1 VTDVHELKKQINNLE
16 KEAEKFENEGNLE
29 KVAEIMYG
37 QIPSIEKEVKK
48 LEKLSKQKIQSQFIK
63 EEIDAYDISKII
75 AKWTGVPADKMLE
88 NEKEKVKNIREI
100 LKSRVIGQD
109 EAVEAVSRS
118 IIRSRAGIA
127 DEEKPI
133 GSFMFLGPTGV
144 GKTELARTLAEFMF
158 NDEKSIIR
166 IDMSEYME
174 HHSVARLI
182 GSPPGYVG
190 YDEGG
195 QLTETIKHKPYSLI
209 LFDEIEKAHAEVF
222 NLLLQVLDNG
232 RLTDGKGRTVNFKN
246 TIIIMTSNIG
256 GEYISQMQNIGFD
269 GDEHNKKIDQEYES
283 KKIFLKEK
291 IQGSLKS
298 YFKPEFLNR
307 VDDIIVFNPLRLKD
321 MHRIVDIQMSRVI
334 KRLENK
340 DIKLVVDSSTKN

>member
-1 VTDVHELKKQINNLE
+1 
-16 KEAEKFENEGNLE
+16 
-29 KVAEIMYG
+29 
-37 QIPSIEKEVKK
+37 
-48 LEKLSKQKIQSQFIK
+48 
-63 EEIDAYDISKII
+63 
-75 AKWTGVPADKMLE
+75 MLE
-88 NEKEKVKNIREI
+88 NEQEKIKNIRTI
-100 LKSRVIGQD
+100 LKERVVGQD
-109 EAVEAVSRS
+109 EAIEAIARAM
-118 IIRSRAGIA
+118 IRSRAGIS
-127 DEEKPI
+127 DEDKPI

-144 GKTELARTLAEFMF
+144 GKTELAKTLAEFMF
-158 NDEKSIIR
+158 NDEKSILR

-195 QLTETIKHKPYSLI
+195 QLTETVKHKPYSLI
-209 LFDEIEKAHAEVF
+209 LFDEIEKAHPEVF

-256 GEYISQMQNIGFD
+256 GEYISQMQNIGFSNIEVSKKL
-269 GDEHNKKIDQEYES
+269 DEEYED

-291 IQGSLKS
+291 IQGSLKT

-307 VDDIIVFNPLRLKD
+307 IDDIIIFNPLRSSD
-321 MHRIVDIQMSRVI
+321 MHKIVGIQMNRVV
-334 KRLENK
+334 KRLESKGVKIIIESSAK
-340 DIKLVVDSSTKN
+340 D

>member
-1 VTDVHELKKQINNLE
+1 
-16 KEAEKFENEGNLE
+16 
-29 KVAEIMYG
+29 M
-37 QIPSIEKEVKK
+37 
-48 LEKLSKQKIQSQFIK
+48 
-63 EEIDAYDISKII
+63 
-75 AKWTGVPADKMLE
+75 PADKMLA
-88 NEKEKVKNIREI
+88 NEKEKVKNVREI

-109 EAVEAVSRS
+109 EAIESVSRS

-127 DEEKPI
+127 DEDKPI

-144 GKTELARTLAEFMF
+144 GKTELAKTLAEFMF
-158 NDEKSIIR
+158 NDEKAIIR

-182 GSPPGYVG
+182 GSPPGYIG

-195 QLTETIKHKPYSLI
+195 QLTETIKHKPYSLV
-209 LFDEIEKAHAEVF
+209 LFDEIEKAHPEVF

-256 GEYISQMQNIGFD
+256 GEYISQMQNIGFNNND
-269 GDEHNKKIDQEYES
+269 RSKKTDQEYEE

-291 IQGSLKS
+291 IQSNLKS

-307 VDDIIVFNPLRLKD
+307 VDEIVVFNPLRLKD
-321 MHRIVDIQMSRVI
+321 MHKIVDIQMSRVV

-340 DIKLVVDSSTKN
+340 GIKLIVDNSTKN

>member
-1 VTDVHELKKQINNLE
+1 
-16 KEAEKFENEGNLE
+16 
-29 KVAEIMYG
+29 
-37 QIPSIEKEVKK
+37 
-48 LEKLSKQKIQSQFIK
+48 
-63 EEIDAYDISKII
+63 
-75 AKWTGVPADKMLE
+75 MLE
-88 NEKEKVKNIREI
+88 NEQTKIKNIRTI
-100 LKSRVIGQD
+100 LKERVVGQD
-109 EAVEAVSRS
+109 EAIEAIARAM
-118 IIRSRAGIA
+118 IRSRAGIS
-127 DEEKPI
+127 DEDKPI

-144 GKTELARTLAEFMF
+144 GKTELAKALAEFMF
-158 NDEKSIIR
+158 NDEKSILR

-195 QLTETIKHKPYSLI
+195 QLTETVKHKPYSLI
-209 LFDEIEKAHAEVF
+209 LFDEIEKAHPEVF

-269 GDEHNKKIDQEYES
+269 GFDTKRKVEEEYNDKK
-283 KKIFLKEK
+283 KFLKEK
-291 IQGSLKS
+291 IESSLKT

-307 VDDIIVFNPLRLKD
+307 IDEIVVFNPLRPAD
-321 MHRIVDIQMSRVI
+321 ISNIVDIQINRVI
-334 KRLENK
+334 KRLLNK
-340 DIKLVVDSSTKN
+340 DIKVSIDNSAKA